1 MFSSLCVLLS
11 LLAVGVDDNNAP
23 ANVPAT
29 QDFQPAETQLEE
41 SLNALEVALPQT
53 PAECVANTANQ
64 VGLAANAVIE
74 AAVAVNRFDNGVSP
88 ENLLGYASAFVR
100 ANQRIRAL
108 CNSTIEIRTGFAELP
123 ADEQRRDAAREFL
136 AVTATMT
143 DLAGRF
149 RYLLFDPDTLDY
161 IEWELVEYPQQ
172 YNELLDLF
180 AETNCSVGSSIAAKS
195 LVYPLLGQTTAE
207 DEVAVSADTKS
218 HILRIVAETAPQSEL
233 RQLVEFLESDTTTP
247 ALVIETAATIRQLG
261 LPQEPASNQDPTLPR
276 PHITPR
282 ELNKILRD
290 IPTAALSAAE
300 YQQRAA
306 LLSWLDSRIKQGLT
320 EDTYRLGQYEVRP
333 GDWLLMRNP
342 SPYNL
347 FTDLSPGLYTHVG
360 VVAMEQG
367 PDGVRRMV
375 VVDLPERGTHM
386 PSTNVDLFV
395 LRTLDY
401 VFLRDDDQRAANTM
415 GEVAASVIGN
425 PVQFDLNF
433 RSDHIAALKGTPLE
447 DQQIKGYCA
456 GLLLLCAQETDHP
469 REAFFPIPEYPA
481 DGRLQDN
488 LATLGLSIGENFV
501 SPTGALFSPRLT
513 VVGRSEPM
521 FDPRREVEQ
530 AIYDHFASSL
540 DTRTL
545 TPSSDLY
552 QSLRLRVAQ
561 MSSTNSLLSKALA
574 RAAGVGSETDL
585 VAAARAAAV
594 VETLDEVAYGASGEF
609 LEARRAILF
618 SDEDVAADGT
628 SQQPANNEQIADL
641 RQRHDDLLQRWN
653 SGDLSPRQLR
663 IELVTYYIDAGKKQ
677 LDERFFSDD

>member
-1 MFSSLCVLLS
+1 MFSSLCVLIS
-11 LLAVGVDDNNAP
+11 LVAVGVDDNTTP
-23 ANVPAT
+23 DKVPTT
-29 QDFQPAETQLEE
+29 QILPSAEAQLEE
-41 SLNALEVALPQT
+41 SLKALERALPKS
-53 PAECVANTANQ
+53 PDEFAANTADRVSQ
-64 VGLAANAVIE
+64 AANNVIE
-74 AAVAVNRFDNGVSP
+74 AAVAVNRFDDGISP
-88 ENLLGYASAFVR
+88 EKLLGYASILAH
-100 ANQRIRAL
+100 ANQRIRKL
-108 CNSTIEIRTGFAELP
+108 CEETIEIRTGFADLP
-123 ADEQRRDAAREFL
+123 ANEQRRDQARQFL
-136 AVTATMT
+136 TVTATMT

-161 IEWELVEYPQQ
+161 IEWELVEFPQR

-180 AETNCSVGSSIAAKS
+180 AETDCSVGSSIAAKS
-195 LVYPLLGQTTAE
+195 LVYPLLGQTTDGE
-207 DEVAVSADTKS
+207 EVAVSADTKS
-218 HILRIVAETAPQSEL
+218 HILKVVGETAPTSGLL
-233 RQLVEFLESDTTTP
+233 RLVEFLESDTTTP
-247 ALVIETAATIRQLG
+247 SLVIETAATIRQLG
-261 LPQEPASNQDPTLPR
+261 LPQEPAPNQDPTLPR
-276 PHITPR
+276 PYITPTKLR
-282 ELNKILRD
+282 TILREV
-290 IPTAALSAAE
+290 PTAALSAAE

-306 LLSWLDSRIKQGLT
+306 LLDWLDVRINQGLT
-320 EDTYRLGQYEVRP
+320 ENSYRLGTYEVRP

-347 FTDLSPGLYTHVG
+347 FTDLAPGLYTHVG

-367 PDGVRRMV
+367 PDGVQRMV
-375 VVDLPERGTHM
+375 IVDLPERGTHM

-401 VFLRDDDQRAANTM
+401 VFLRDGDEHAADTM
-415 GEVAASVIGN
+415 GDVAASVIGN

-433 RSDHIAALKGTPLE
+433 RSDHIAALKGEPLE
-447 DQQIKGYCA
+447 DRQIKGYCA

-469 REAFFPIPEYPA
+469 REAFFPLPEYPA
-481 DGRLQDN
+481 DGRLLDN

-521 FDPRREVEQ
+521 YDPRREVEQ

-574 RAAGVGSETDL
+574 KAAGVGAETDL

-609 LEARRAILF
+609 LDARQAIQF
-618 SDEDVAADGT
+618 SEEDLAAEGT
-628 SQQPANNEQIADL
+628 SQQPANSEQLAAL
-641 RQRHDDLLQRWN
+641 RQRHADLLQRWN
-653 SGDLSPRQLR
+653 SGELSPRQLR
-663 IELVTYYIDAGKKQ
+663 IELVTYYIDLGRQ
-677 LDERFFSDD
+677 RLDERFFNED